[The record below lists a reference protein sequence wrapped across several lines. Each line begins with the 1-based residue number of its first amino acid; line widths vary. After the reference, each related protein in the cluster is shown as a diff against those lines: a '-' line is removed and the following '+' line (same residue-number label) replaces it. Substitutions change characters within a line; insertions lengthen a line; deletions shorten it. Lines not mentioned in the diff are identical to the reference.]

1 MIPLA
6 NKKGF
11 KVVMIGYRGTGG
23 MKVTH
28 GKTYASAS
36 WRDIKEPVD
45 YIKKTYCQD
54 RRMHLYACSLGATIC
69 CNYLA
74 RDEKAPFE
82 SAIFYGT
89 PFNIVAGV
97 DHIRT
102 NMYGLYNWAFG
113 AGLKEKLRKQW
124 PEFEV
129 GATKYQK
136 KMYKRFFEQE
146 GCNLT
151 DIDEWLFAPMF
162 GFKNAED
169 YY

>member
-1 MIPLA
+1 
-6 NKKGF
+6 
-11 KVVMIGYRGTGG
+11 MIGFRGTDG

-28 GKTYASAS
+28 GKTYSAAS

-54 RRMHLYACSLGATIC
+54 RRMHLYSCSLGALIC

-89 PFNIVAGV
+89 PFNFIVAD
-97 DHIRT
+97 DHLRT
-102 NMYGLYNWAFG
+102 NMYGLYNFFLG
-113 AGLKEKLRKQW
+113 AELKENLRKQR
-124 PEFEV
+124 PEFEA

-136 KMYKRFFEQE
+136 KMYKQFFE
-146 GCNLT
+146 
-151 DIDEWLFAPMF
+151 
-162 GFKNAED
+162 
-169 YY
+169 